1 MFTTLG
7 LFKGLPCPVG
17 TDCSL
22 GNCLFSHELK
32 LKENGQDSREPLRK
46 GSHLDGAAKVTSAV
60 KLKEDRPKDTTT
72 ESSVIDEGIRDVN
85 PPMARAKTVEKSK
98 PNTKIVT
105 DMTTSTKPSEP
116 QTKGKADSIKTIS
129 GFKRPFAEPQSAEK
143 IKDRIPIT
151 DNQFET
157 EQSPKIEL
165 LQPRTLPN
173 PPATH
178 PIRFKLLLLVHEQM
192 DRLNKL
198 VAASS
203 EPSIKALRLTKEELV
218 TSALNEEQNT
228 ATANPKVYT
237 NVMKNRVGALK
248 KADLKSW
255 TTERTAQLQKQT
267 QPSDSA
273 SKKRKRDKPNKRVV
287 TGLTYDQEL
296 AVLEMLVSPQVAL
309 KTHGYVTDVPLDA
322 DIAKSEA
329 GIKLANSWEVC
340 DRCGCRFQAF
350 PTRQESDGAITTGG
364 SCRHHWGRMNAQP
377 KNSGAKP
384 LYTCCQLEQGQPG
397 CEEKPTHVFKVSN
410 PPRLASVIQF
420 EPTPLSEE
428 ADPCQPVCFDCEMA
442 YTSYGMEL
450 IRLTATAWPSG
461 TPLLDV
467 LVRPRGE
474 VLDLNTRFSGVT
486 IQQWTQ
492 AEQWNSPD
500 IPAIPQSSETKRL
513 KPTDGL
519 DVSASKP
526 ESVSLPIV
534 PSIQHARTLFFK
546 LITPSTPLI
555 GHALENDLIALRFVH
570 STIVDTVILYP
581 HKRGLPL
588 KNKLKFLVR
597 DEIHWTIQESSTD
610 GHDSLEDALAA
621 GELVRHKVAAKWA
634 VLQRAGWYFMDS
646 KLCSPESKKT

>member
-7 LFKGLPCPVG
+7 LFKGLPCPG
-17 TDCSL
+17 GADCSL
-22 GNCLFSHELK
+22 ENCLFSHDLK
-32 LKENGQDSREPLRK
+32 LKKNGQDSKELLRD
-46 GSHLDGAAKVTSAV
+46 GSQLDGMAKASLAT
-60 KLKEDRPKDTTT
+60 KLKEDKPKDTRT
-72 ESSVIDEGIRDVN
+72 EGSVIGKDIHHVN
-85 PPMARAKTVEKSK
+85 LPMARTKTVGISK
-98 PNTKIVT
+98 PDTKLVT
-105 DMTTSTKPSEP
+105 DSITSTKPSP
-116 QTKGKADSIKTIS
+116 PRAKGIVAGTKAVSS
-129 GFKRPFAEPQSAEK
+129 AKRPSSESYLAEV
-143 IKDRIPIT
+143 IKDRLPIT
-151 DNQFET
+151 KIDVT
-157 EQSPKIEL
+157 TTPPPKTEL

-203 EPSIKALRLTKEELV
+203 EPSTKALHLTKEELI
-218 TSALNEEQNT
+218 TLALNEEQNT
-228 ATANPKVYT
+228 AIANPKVYA
-237 NVMKNRVGALK
+237 NIMKNRVGALK
-248 KADLKSW
+248 KGDLKSW
-255 TTERTAQLQKQT
+255 TAERTAQLQKQV

-273 SKKRKRDKPNKRVV
+273 SKKRKLDKTNERVV
-287 TGLTYDQEL
+287 TGLSFDQEV
-296 AVLEMLVSPQVAL
+296 AVLKLLVSTQSAL
-309 KTHGYVTDVPLDA
+309 KTHSYVTEVPSDA
-322 DIAKSEA
+322 DIAKSDA

-350 PTRQESDGAITTGG
+350 PTRRENDGAITTGG
-364 SCRHHWGRMNAQP
+364 SCRHHWGRLNAQP
-377 KNSGAKP
+377 KNSGAKS

-410 PPRLASVIQF
+410 PPRLASVIRF
-420 EPTPLSEE
+420 EQTPPSEE
-428 ADPCQPVCFDCEMA
+428 TDLCQPVCFDCEMA

-500 IPAIPQSSETKRL
+500 IPTIPQASETKRL
-513 KPTDGL
+513 KPADGV

-526 ESVSLPIV
+526 ESMSLPIV
-534 PSIQHARTLFFK
+534 PSIQHARNLFFK

-555 GHALENDLIALRFVH
+555 GHALENDLIALRVVH
-570 STIVDTVILYP
+570 PTIVDTVILYP

-597 DEIHWTIQESSTD
+597 DEIQWTIQASGMD

-621 GELVRHKVAAKWA
+621 GELVRHKLGGKWA
-634 VLQRAGWYFMDS
+634 VLQRAGWYFKDNE
-646 KLCSPESKKT
+646 LCSPESKT